1 MAIKTRKIGIIGA
14 GNVGSHLALQF
25 AVQGLADEVVFYDI
39 NNDKA
44 HGESLDLLDAVS
56 YQPHHFEAYAGT
68 VADMKDAD
76 ILINASGTPRLPGQ
90 TRLDMMDSAVATR
103 NNFIP
108 LIKDWYLD
116 EFIIPIP
123 IPFVIT
129 ANSPKYNL
137 DWQKKKFIGWGP
149 PLASPRLQMQFSPQL
164 KKTRRSLTAYLLGE
178 HGDSSMIPWS
188 HVTVAGKPIDELLA
202 EKPGLYHMDAKEVIL
217 DKVHKEGYIENT
229 TKGCTEFGV
238 TSATAELVRAI
249 YHNEHKILPCS
260 VYLDGPYGIKDSF
273 ASVPVKIGKDGVEDI
288 IELHLTDDE
297 QKELQASVK
306 VLKEHFARAIA
317 L

>member
-1 MAIKTRKIGIIGA
+1 
-14 GNVGSHLALQF
+14 
-25 AVQGLADEVVFYDI
+25 
-39 NNDKA
+39 
-44 HGESLDLLDAVS
+44 
-56 YQPHHFEAYAGT
+56 
-68 VADMKDAD
+68 
-76 ILINASGTPRLPGQ
+76 
-90 TRLDMMDSAVATR
+90 
-103 NNFIP
+103 
-108 LIKDWYLD
+108 
-116 EFIIPIP
+116 
-123 IPFVIT
+123 
-129 ANSPKYNL
+129 
-137 DWQKKKFIGWGP
+137 
-149 PLASPRLQMQFSPQL
+149 
-164 KKTRRSLTAYLLGE
+164 
-178 HGDSSMIPWS
+178 
-188 HVTVAGKPIDELLA
+188 
-202 EKPGLYHMDAKEVIL
+202 MDAKEVIL

-288 IELHLTDDE
+288 IELHLTDNE